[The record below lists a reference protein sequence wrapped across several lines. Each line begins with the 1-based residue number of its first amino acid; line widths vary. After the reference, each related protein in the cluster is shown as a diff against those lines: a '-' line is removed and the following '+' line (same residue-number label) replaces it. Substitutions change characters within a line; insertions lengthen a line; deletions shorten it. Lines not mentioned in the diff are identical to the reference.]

1 VIQALAMHNLNKTP
15 HPPRPISNLTPDE
28 VIDYANSSLL
38 SRFHF
43 LSTVSG
49 GGYIGSWLS
58 AWRQRDDFPTVWKNL
73 CGRPDGPDVEPP
85 EISWL
90 RAYSNYLTP
99 RVGLGSA
106 DTWTGA
112 AIFLRNLILNWLVIV
127 PAVAVVLL
135 VLKVIATV
143 SVAVARTADM
153 FWLHVGIALVGVACL
168 IVAQAFTTRHRPT
181 RRKLPHTSNLV
192 DPNNID
198 QNAFLSRDLL
208 WSLLSAIFLTS
219 FLTSEIGVE
228 LAGNLTIYVTIG
240 IGAVLGFVIFAFGW
254 LVGWPLKCKFKDLG
268 AWAASGLIYGGLL
281 GFGAHLFTLLSPYT
295 GKESIWIILIPM
307 VLGVPWILASLLF
320 AEMIFVGLVSYEL
333 NSDADREWLGRC
345 AGWVAATA
353 IIWALTTF
361 LTMGGGYYLI
371 EVAVAK
377 VSSYIAA
384 SGGVAGVIAA
394 LIGKSSLTSAK
405 PNAKNEGPKAIISNI
420 VLAVAGPIFA
430 AVLVVGVSVAL
441 DLLLVDGSL
450 LERLSNQTLSF
461 GYILLWLAIGLVV
474 TFIIAWV
481 ASFSVNINRF
491 SLHALYRNRLVRAYL
506 GASRQQ
512 RCPDKFTGFD
522 NDDNLP
528 AHQLWPPKERAPGK
542 NTLCL
547 FHVINIT
554 LNVVKAT
561 RLAWQQRKAE
571 SFTVSPSHA
580 VDPELDRHVVGVRDI
595 GGGREPRPHGGCVLE
610 TFLPDPIHA
619 EWRALAL
626 HQVARREVVDDEI
639 AGDGVKGF
647 GFGESL
653 C

>member
-1 VIQALAMHNLNKTP
+1 VGPLSVEQVLAQEVDAIGGPAKREPSPALHGLVTEQHAEAKRADKDADARSGRDEDPDEVQTRKKFYRELNKLNRAALCCSGGGIRSATFCLGVIQALAMHNLNKTP

-28 VIDYANSSLL
+28 VIDYANNSLL

-90 RAYSNYLTP
+90 RAYSNFLTP

-135 VLKVIATV
+135 VLKVITTV
-143 SVAVARTADM
+143 SVAVARTTDM
-153 FWLHVGIALVGVACL
+153 FWLHVCIAIVGVACL

-198 QNAFLSRDLL
+198 QNAFLYRDLL

-219 FLTSEIGVE
+219 FLTSEIGAG
-228 LAGNLTIYVTIG
+228 LAGNLKTFAAIG
-240 IGAVLGFVIFAFGW
+240 IGALLGFVIFAGGW

-268 AWAASGLIYGGLL
+268 AWAVSGLIYGGLL

-295 GKESIWIILIPM
+295 GKESIWIILIP
-307 VLGVPWILASLLF
+307 VILGVPWILASQLF

-345 AGWVAATA
+345 AGWVAAAA

-361 LTMGGGYYLI
+361 LTLAGGHFLI
-371 EVAVAK
+371 DVAYGQWIAP
-377 VSSYIAA
+377 YIASA
-384 SGGVAGVIAA
+384 GGISGVIAA

-405 PNAKNEGPKAIISNI
+405 PNAKNDSAKAIISNI
-420 VLAVAGPIFA
+420 GLAIAGPIFA
-430 AVLVVGVSVAL
+430 VVLVIGISVAL
-441 DLLLVDGSL
+441 DLLLLGDSL
-450 LERLSNQTLSF
+450 VQGLSAQTLTT
-461 GYILLWLAIGLVV
+461 GYILLWLVIGLGATGFV
-474 TFIIAWV
+474 AWV

-528 AHQLWPPKERAPGK
+528 AHQLWPPK
-542 NTLCL
+542 
-547 FHVINIT
+547 
-554 LNVVKAT
+554 
-561 RLAWQQRKAE
+561 
-571 SFTVSPSHA
+571 
-580 VDPELDRHVVGVRDI
+580 
-595 GGGREPRPHGGCVLE
+595 
-610 TFLPDPIHA
+610 
-619 EWRALAL
+619 
-626 HQVARREVVDDEI
+626 
-639 AGDGVKGF
+639 
-647 GFGESL
+647 
-653 C
+653 